1 MSGDEQNHNFRADAR
16 DRNTILQAL
25 GDINIRVSKRAGF
38 MSVLAA
44 AVGAVAL
51 YAFVF
56 DGTEQRSGLAP
67 QAQRSGA
74 GDFGSATT
82 ETPPGAPPEAATGSG
97 SSDAPQ
103 PPAEQWR
110 GTLVLGLQSPKE
122 LDSDPP
128 STPGLFGGGDISIGL
143 LDSWQVMPG
152 IGRTVTQWTGDGRTP
167 GHADC
172 AEATDAGSSTAPASS
187 GTVLCVR
194 TDEGRVARL
203 VVTKLS
209 EGVLTS
215 VEMDAVIWEPSADAT

>member
-1 MSGDEQNHNFRADAR
+1 MSGDDRNHDPGVDAR

-38 MSVLAA
+38 VSVLAA

-56 DGTEQRSGLAP
+56 DAEEQRSGPAP

-74 GDFGSATT
+74 GDFGSAATG
-82 ETPPGAPPEAATGSG
+82 EPPEAATGSG
-97 SSDAPQ
+97 SESPEPRQA
-103 PPAEQWR
+103 PAEQWR
-110 GTLVLGLQSPKE
+110 GTLVLGIDSPKE

-128 STPGLFGGGDISIGL
+128 GTAGTGLFDGGDISLGL
-143 LDSWQVMPG
+143 LDSWQVFAG
-152 IGRTVTQWTGDGRTP
+152 SGRTVAQWTEDGRTP

-172 AEATDAGSSTAPASS
+172 AEAAGAGSTFAPARP
-187 GTVLCVR
+187 GAVLCVR

-203 VVTKLS
+203 VVTKLP

-215 VEMDAVIWEPSADAT
+215 VEMDVVVWEPSADVT